1 MLTITVGKTEDTVR
15 LKLEGK
21 VAGPWVGLL
30 EETWRREASAAA
42 QNTIV
47 DVSDVTFVDAEGRR
61 LLAEMCR
68 QGICFQ
74 ATGCLIPTL
83 LEEIRRE
90 CQSAVGKLQDS
101 I

>member
-1 MLTITVGKTEDTVR
+1 MVKITVSKIGDTLR
-15 LKLEGK
+15 LKLEGML
-21 VAGPWVGLL
+21 AGLWVGLL

-47 DVSDVTFVDAEGRR
+47 DVSDVTFVDAEGQRF
-61 LLAEMCR
+61 LTKMDR

-74 ATGCLIPTL
+74 ATGCLIPML
-83 LEEIRRE
+83 LEKTRWQ
-90 CQSAVGKLQDS
+90 CQSAVGKPQDS